1 MHRVWLWVHPI
12 QFLTLLYI
20 FIGVL
25 AFGIHF
31 ILLSTERYNWLAG
44 PAARG
49 HAPMKKAEMYVPPTP
64 AGHELTV
71 RVTFG

>member
-1 MHRVWLWVHPI
+1 MHRVWLWIHPL

-44 PAARG
+44 PAS
-49 HAPMKKAEMYVPPTP
+49 KTFKVNKAEMIVPLPHG
-64 AGHELTV
+64 AYSTV
-71 RVTFG
+71 KLG

>member
-12 QFLTLLYI
+12 QFLTALYI
-20 FIGVL
+20 FLGVL

-44 PAARG
+44 PASRS
-49 HAPMKKAEMYVPPTP
+49 HTPMKRSDIYVPSPTQDN
-64 AGHELTV
+64 LKV
-71 RVTFG
+71 RVNFG

>member
-12 QFLTLLYI
+12 QFLAALYI

-44 PAARG
+44 PAART
-49 HAPMKKAEMYVPPTP
+49 HTPMKKSD
-64 AGHELTV
+64 AGTLPNGQKLTV
-71 RVTFG
+71 RVNFG

>member
-1 MHRVWLWVHPI
+1 MHRVWLWIHPL

-44 PAARG
+44 PASKTFQV
-49 HAPMKKAEMYVPPTP
+49 KKADMIVPLPMG
-64 AGHELTV
+64 AYSTV
-71 RVTFG
+71 KLG

>member
-12 QFLTLLYI
+12 QFLAALYI
-20 FIGVL
+20 FIGTL

-31 ILLSTERYNWLAG
+31 ILLSTERYNWLSG
-44 PAARG
+44 PATRG
-49 HAPMKKAEMYVPPTP
+49 PAKKAEMIVPSPTAP
-64 AGHELTV
+64 QMPV